1 MLQQPL
7 GIPSYRE
14 PLVLSLIVL
23 MIHKELKLSDIK
35 NTTGSTFEQVRKATQ
50 AILNLRMAIIVNV
63 QYGDPLFRIIDRHAC
78 KTFLQD
84 VALLKVFNCT

>member
-23 MIHKELKLSDIK
+23 MIHKELRLSEIK
-35 NTTGSTFEQVRKATQ
+35 ITTGSTFEQVRQATQ
-50 AILNLRMAIIVNV
+50 ALLNLKMAIVADV
-63 QYGDPLFRIIDRHAC
+63 LGGDPLFRIINQHAC

-84 VALLKVFNCT
+84 VALLKVTNCT

>member
-23 MIHKELKLSDIK
+23 MIHKELRFSEIK
-35 NTTGSTFEQVRKATQ
+35 ITTGSTFEQVRQATQ
-50 AILNLRMAIIVNV
+50 ALLNLKMAIITDVLG
-63 QYGDPLFRIIDRHAC
+63 GDPLFRIINQHAC

-84 VALLKVFNCT
+84 VALLKVTNCT